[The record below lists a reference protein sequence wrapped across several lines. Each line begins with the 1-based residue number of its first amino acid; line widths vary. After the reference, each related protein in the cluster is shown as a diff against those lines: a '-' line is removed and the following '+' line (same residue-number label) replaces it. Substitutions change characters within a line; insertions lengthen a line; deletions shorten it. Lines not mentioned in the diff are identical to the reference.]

1 MVLSSPKRRKDSRD
15 SRGDSRPRSPRRSTR
30 RRDDSFDRRDSRAR
44 LGQDMA
50 APRGRPGSEQRC
62 TERPTEAAGQTAL
75 PQTEAAGTSDEPGQG
90 AGATCTESAN
100 GVPLPADAGSP
111 AKSEPPPKRK
121 KRRLFDMPPEEVPRA
136 EPVGLPADWL
146 PVVTP
151 GPSCELDPLLDAASS
166 LRRSSV
172 AEVMVFCLEH
182 AAQASSLAPRLVSRC
197 LQARGPLGP
206 ADTACLFCVSDVLHN
221 TAYAHRCPG
230 ANAYRAAFEDL
241 LPRVFHRLYM
251 GLLAL
256 PRAARSLEEAR
267 VKKLLQ
273 AWRDAEFYPTIYL
286 DGLEAAAFAGALGT
300 DLAMEPQ
307 SKELRMKLEAYAA
320 LDPLALERRCRNR
333 GLWTHSGSDQLP
345 PSKSTLLQRL
355 QCFEVYWSG
364 RASDPSKARTTDV
377 SEREP
382 TKEVMDDIDGTPVMD
397 DIDGTP
403 IQTPLFAEL
412 QQQRVLRNHP
422 ASAGGAISAAMTGW
436 SWAEGVLP
444 ETAPISESP
453 APFQGCVDDDLD
465 GEPIGV
471 LELQQWRAARAA
483 KPATPAP
490 AMPEAVPCSLPPPP
504 PPIPRRVLEESEAP
518 NLGFDDAAI
527 EALLSASKAA
537 VVPASQPPAPPL
549 PRRARPEMTAVP
561 QVPEEYKGRRM
572 EAREPSPLARRR
584 EPPSSKEQRK
594 ESRDPGYPA
603 SREELHGRKG
613 RPPTPPRRRDRRQ
626 QQLDAPD
633 SRNPSRQR
641 GKSPRRRRREDKG
654 SSTPT
659 ARVHPSLAGLKPLDN
674 AQSAAAAAAAV
685 AAAASAA
692 AFLSARSRAVAPPQS
707 AGEPGCLRKDTESP
721 EPDTE
726 LDGDPLSSSDE
737 DF

>member
-1 MVLSSPKRRKDSRD
+1 
-15 SRGDSRPRSPRRSTR
+15 
-30 RRDDSFDRRDSRAR
+30 
-44 LGQDMA
+44 
-50 APRGRPGSEQRC
+50 
-62 TERPTEAAGQTAL
+62 
-75 PQTEAAGTSDEPGQG
+75 
-90 AGATCTESAN
+90 
-100 GVPLPADAGSP
+100 
-111 AKSEPPPKRK
+111 
-121 KRRLFDMPPEEVPRA
+121 
-136 EPVGLPADWL
+136 
-146 PVVTP
+146 
-151 GPSCELDPLLDAASS
+151 
-166 LRRSSV
+166 
-172 AEVMVFCLEH
+172 
-182 AAQASSLAPRLVSRC
+182 
-197 LQARGPLGP
+197 
-206 ADTACLFCVSDVLHN
+206 
-221 TAYAHRCPG
+221 
-230 ANAYRAAFEDL
+230 
-241 LPRVFHRLYM
+241 
-251 GLLAL
+251 
-256 PRAARSLEEAR
+256 
-267 VKKLLQ
+267 
-273 AWRDAEFYPTIYL
+273 
-286 DGLEAAAFAGALGT
+286 
-300 DLAMEPQ
+300 
-307 SKELRMKLEAYAA
+307 MKLEAYAA

-504 PPIPRRVLEESEAP
+504 PIPRRVLEESEAP

-549 PRRARPEMTAVP
+549 PRRARPEMT
-561 QVPEEYKGRRM
+561 VPEEYKGRRM

>member
-1 MVLSSPKRRKDSRD
+1 MPMSFMSP
-15 SRGDSRPRSPRRSTR
+15 
-30 RRDDSFDRRDSRAR
+30 
-44 LGQDMA
+44 
-50 APRGRPGSEQRC
+50 
-62 TERPTEAAGQTAL
+62 
-75 PQTEAAGTSDEPGQG
+75 
-90 AGATCTESAN
+90 
-100 GVPLPADAGSP
+100 V
-111 AKSEPPPKRK
+111 
-121 KRRLFDMPPEEVPRA
+121 EE
-136 EPVGLPADWL
+136 
-146 PVVTP
+146 
-151 GPSCELDPLLDAASS
+151 
-166 LRRSSV
+166 
-172 AEVMVFCLEH
+172 MH
-182 AAQASSLAPRLVSRC
+182 
-197 LQARGPLGP
+197 
-206 ADTACLFCVSDVLHN
+206 H
-221 TAYAHRCPG
+221 
-230 ANAYRAAFEDL
+230 DL

-465 GEPIGV
+465 GEPIGALPDRTGCAEFSDHV
-471 LELQQWRAARAA
+471 AQEFLYFSVGFGIPPCLG
-483 KPATPAP
+483 
-490 AMPEAVPCSLPPPP
+490 AVS
-504 PPIPRRVLEESEAP
+504 
-518 NLGFDDAAI
+518 
-527 EALLSASKAA
+527 
-537 VVPASQPPAPPL
+537 
-549 PRRARPEMTAVP
+549 
-561 QVPEEYKGRRM
+561 
-572 EAREPSPLARRR
+572 
-584 EPPSSKEQRK
+584 
-594 ESRDPGYPA
+594 
-603 SREELHGRKG
+603 
-613 RPPTPPRRRDRRQ
+613 
-626 QQLDAPD
+626 
-633 SRNPSRQR
+633 
-641 GKSPRRRRREDKG
+641 
-654 SSTPT
+654 
-659 ARVHPSLAGLKPLDN
+659 
-674 AQSAAAAAAAV
+674 
-685 AAAASAA
+685 
-692 AFLSARSRAVAPPQS
+692 
-707 AGEPGCLRKDTESP
+707 
-721 EPDTE
+721 
-726 LDGDPLSSSDE
+726 
-737 DF
+737 